1 MSDSRGF
8 HYTVSD
14 EQLER
19 YSHWTIEE
27 RLRWIEETAHFTLS
41 LQTREER
48 IASYRAKAGKN
59 VTYYDAYGWPEH
71 F

>member
-1 MSDSRGF
+1 MEDVRGF

-14 EQLER
+14 EQLAQYET
-19 YSHWTIEE
+19 WTIED
-27 RLRWIEETAHFTLS
+27 RMRWLHGAAYFTLS

-48 IASYRAKAGKN
+48 IRAYRLKAGEN
-59 VTYYDAYGWPEH
+59 VAYYDAQGWPEN